1 MAGTVARLLEVLL
14 LADDRSGASSG
25 AAGDASELFKLQRGG
40 IDALSFV
47 LEVPFA
53 EIAEADAETDA
64 EHGPPFL
71 DGAAAREAPLPRPRI
86 QELPDKPSPSQAAGA
101 PLTLPPSRCGSRSD
115 KLSGG
120 DSSGSSGSR
129 GCAVALAG
137 QWVLALLASGQLPPL
152 VRNALATQT
161 PKPKPIPPGFHA
173 GARVAVRGLRAKPLI
188 NGSVGTVVGL
198 LPEQGRCEQ
207 GRCAMRLDATQ
218 ARAPPLSLAN
228 ANLTLLE
235 PDNGPIVDAA
245 VSAAAAAAPAAP
257 SPAPAADAPAV
268 PAAAV
273 LPASSLRALRI
284 CAANAVSRVWFF
296 PHLSLIAAAHTSF
309 LFIGLARAPRPMVV
323 R

>member
-25 AAGDASELFKLQRGG
+25 AAVDASELFKLQRGG

-120 DSSGSSGSR
+120 DSSGSRGNR

-173 GARVAVRGLRAKPLI
+173 GARVLVQGLRAKPFI
-188 NGSVGTVVGL
+188 NGSRGTVVGV
-198 LPEQGRCEQ
+198 LPKQ
-207 GRCAMRLDATQ
+207 GRCAVRLDAAQ
-218 ARAPPLSLAN
+218 AF
-228 ANLTLLE
+228 
-235 PDNGPIVDAA
+235 IVDAA
-245 VSAAAAAAPAAP
+245 VSAAAAAPAA
-257 SPAPAADAPAV
+257 SSLAPAADAPAV

-284 CAANAVSRVWFF
+284 CAANAVSRV
-296 PHLSLIAAAHTSF
+296 
-309 LFIGLARAPRPMVV
+309 
-323 R
+323 